1 MKRRV
6 YPEHTPTRLESLDGV
21 PKHWSIRKLKHV
33 ASVQFSSVD
42 KNTAEGEQPVRL
54 CNYIDVYHNEYI
66 SPELEFMEA
75 TASPNEIEAFGLKK
89 GDVLVTKDSE
99 SWDDIAVPAYV
110 RSDLRGVICGYHL
123 AQVHP
128 DPERVDGEYLF
139 RAFRA
144 CAINHQFRIAATGI
158 TRYGLGKYWL
168 DNALFPVPPLKE
180 QRVIAS
186 FLDRETAKIDALVA
200 KKERLI
206 ELLQEKRAAVISQA
220 VTKGLDPDVP
230 MKDSGI
236 EWLGKIPA
244 HWEVKRLKY
253 VTSMNRET
261 LPEETNPDYEM
272 RYVDIGNVNS
282 VGQIVDTEEIRFETA
297 PSRARRKVQ
306 KGDTIISTV
315 RTYLKAIAYIE
326 EQSGNLI
333 VSTGFAVLSPAQEVL
348 SKFLWR
354 FVQST
359 QFVGAVVANSEGV
372 GYPAIT
378 PSRLG
383 CLLICIPP
391 VKQQEIIADYLDR
404 ESAKIDAFIAK
415 VREGIEKLKE
425 YRTALI
431 SAAVTGKIDVR
442 GEISD

>member
-1 MKRRV
+1 
-6 YPEHTPTRLESLDGV
+6 
-21 PKHWSIRKLKHV
+21 
-33 ASVQFSSVD
+33 
-42 KNTAEGEQPVRL
+42 
-54 CNYIDVYHNEYI
+54 
-66 SPELEFMEA
+66 
-75 TASPNEIEAFGLKK
+75 
-89 GDVLVTKDSE
+89 
-99 SWDDIAVPAYV
+99 
-110 RSDLRGVICGYHL
+110 
-123 AQVHP
+123 
-128 DPERVDGEYLF
+128 
-139 RAFRA
+139 
-144 CAINHQFRIAATGI
+144 
-158 TRYGLGKYWL
+158 
-168 DNALFPVPPLKE
+168 
-180 QRVIAS
+180 
-186 FLDRETAKIDALVA
+186 
-200 KKERLI
+200 
-206 ELLQEKRAAVISQA
+206 
-220 VTKGLDPDVP
+220 
-230 MKDSGI
+230 
-236 EWLGKIPA
+236 
-244 HWEVKRLKY
+244 
-253 VTSMNRET
+253 MNRET

-282 VGQIVDTEEIRFETA
+282 VGQIVDAEETRFETA

-359 QFVGAVVANSEGV
+359 QFVGAMVANSEGV